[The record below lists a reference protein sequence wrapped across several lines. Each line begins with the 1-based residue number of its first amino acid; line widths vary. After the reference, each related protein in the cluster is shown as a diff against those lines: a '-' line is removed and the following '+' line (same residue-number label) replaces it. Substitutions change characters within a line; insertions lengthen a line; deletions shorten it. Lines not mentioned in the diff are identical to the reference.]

1 MSRISNFRD
10 QAGVLG
16 RIFSAKCVQ
25 ELIYMS
31 FSTFLISLPID
42 LSIFLFLSLS
52 LSLSV
57 SLSLYLSTYMPICTH
72 SSEPQE
78 HVPDYSAPISA

>member
-52 LSLSV
+52 LSLS
-57 SLSLYLSTYMPICTH
+57 LSIYLSTYMPICTH